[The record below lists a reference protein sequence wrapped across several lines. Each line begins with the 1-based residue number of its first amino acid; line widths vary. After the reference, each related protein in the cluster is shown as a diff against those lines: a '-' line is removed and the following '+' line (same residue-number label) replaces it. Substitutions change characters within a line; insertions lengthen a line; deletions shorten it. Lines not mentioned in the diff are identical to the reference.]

1 MNRRKISALKLVS
14 TVVLSRQK
22 TVKNNETPDLISQ
35 ATTSNLMSRNTV
47 GVAFILL
54 SGVGVIFSALQWVGF
69 ATVLLSLLMF
79 EILARAD

>member
-1 MNRRKISALKLVS
+1 MS
-14 TVVLSRQK
+14 
-22 TVKNNETPDLISQ
+22 SQ

-54 SGVGVIFSALQWVGF
+54 SGVGETFSALQWVGF

-79 EILARAD
+79 EILAHAD

>member
-1 MNRRKISALKLVS
+1 
-14 TVVLSRQK
+14 LS
-22 TVKNNETPDLISQ
+22 SQ

-79 EILARAD
+79 EILACAD

>member
-47 GVAFILL
+47 GVALILL
-54 SGVGVIFSALQWVGF
+54 SGVGETFSALQWVGF

-79 EILARAD
+79 EIPARAD